1 MIDMVIHAMP
11 SLLCFMGGIVV
22 GIALVSKGV
31 SIECESNKATEV
43 DDDEK

>member
-1 MIDMVIHAMP
+1 MVDMVIHAMP

-22 GIALVSKGV
+22 GIAFVAKGV

-43 DDDEK
+43 DDEK